1 MNFTGCLLL
10 ILLTGT
16 LNIACLSIG
25 VKLGQK
31 VDKDEPI
38 ELPTINP
45 IKAIREREDRRVAE
59 KEQNRMDAI
68 LQNIDNYNGTSIGQ
82 KDVPR

>member
-31 VDKDEPI
+31 VDKGESI
-38 ELPTINP
+38 ELPNINP
-45 IKAIREREDRRVAE
+45 IKAIREREDRRIAD
-59 KEQNRMDAI
+59 KEQNKLDTI
-68 LQNIDNYNGTSIGQ
+68 LQNIENYNGTSQGQ

>member
-16 LNIACLSIG
+16 LNIACFLIG
-25 VKLGQK
+25 AQVGQK

-38 ELPTINP
+38 ELPTVNP
-45 IKAIREREDRRVAE
+45 IKAIREREDRRIAD
-59 KEQNRMDAI
+59 KEQNKLDTI
-68 LQNIDNYNGTSIGQ
+68 LQNIENYNGTSQGQ

>member
-10 ILLTGT
+10 ILLTGA
-16 LNIACLSIG
+16 LNVVCFLIG
-25 VKLGQK
+25 ANVGQK
-31 VDKDEPI
+31 VDKGEPI

-45 IKAIREREDRRVAE
+45 IKAIREREDRRIAD
-59 KEQNRMDAI
+59 KEQNKLDTI
-68 LQNIDNYNGTSIGQ
+68 LQNIENYNGTSQGQ